1 MKSSTENKIDIFLK
15 FLVLSF
21 PILIILGPFAL
32 NCFSVIFSLYA
43 IQNYKILKKLIF
55 LDKKVFIIFFSFI
68 ILIFPFESIDFK
80 NSFLKYLSFF
90 RFVLMMLGLIIFLK
104 KENKNNLVL
113 FQIYKIYIIILA
125 IVIIDVLI
133 EYYFGSN
140 LIGYSSYISGRIAS
154 FTNDELIIGYIY
166 SFLSLFTLV
175 FIYKKTNHYYFFF
188 IVSIFIIIS
197 FIIGER
203 SNFIKLSL
211 LIIFFSFIHFFYLKK
226 LGFKY
231 IILLSTI
238 IVIFFTSLYLF
249 SKNTSQGNK
258 LFFIDNLI
266 ISKNDKISFNFK
278 GRFYESNHAAHYLTA
293 YEIFLNHPIF
303 GIGINNFHKE
313 SSKEKYENKK
323 LEKTNIRASTHP
335 HQLYL
340 EVISEVGLFGLIYF
354 IFLFFYPIYI
364 SLRSFLI
371 NREIFIISHLFL
383 HFYFIF
389 PILPSGSIFG
399 TNYGIPFW
407 FNLAILLYFSKKNL
421 ISNLKNHT

>member
-211 LIIFFSFIHFFYLKK
+211 LIISFSFIHFFLFKK
-226 LGFKY
+226 
-231 IILLSTI
+231 
-238 IVIFFTSLYLF
+238 
-249 SKNTSQGNK
+249 
-258 LFFIDNLI
+258 
-266 ISKNDKISFNFK
+266 
-278 GRFYESNHAAHYLTA
+278 
-293 YEIFLNHPIF
+293 
-303 GIGINNFHKE
+303 
-313 SSKEKYENKK
+313 
-323 LEKTNIRASTHP
+323 IR
-335 HQLYL
+335 
-340 EVISEVGLFGLIYF
+340 I
-354 IFLFFYPIYI
+354 
-364 SLRSFLI
+364 
-371 NREIFIISHLFL
+371 
-383 HFYFIF
+383 
-389 PILPSGSIFG
+389 
-399 TNYGIPFW
+399 
-407 FNLAILLYFSKKNL
+407 
-421 ISNLKNHT
+421 